1 MSQETVTT
9 ETTVTPT
16 ETPTETA
23 PKVVSEEAY
32 ERVKADML
40 KYKKEREDFQKQV
53 DALKV
58 NGHKEKE
65 DWKSVAQ
72 IHEDKAK
79 DLETKYNGLKESLVR
94 DRKVA
99 KLTEEALKQGI
110 NPASLPDLELLDFEE
125 MSVETTSTGK
135 ILVSGQ
141 DRAIAKLK
149 QLRPHWFTKTVP
161 GVNPTTP
168 ESVRPNN
175 GIVTLAEINAAEA
188 QYKKTK
194 SDADKRAY
202 FDIIQKYKNQPVG

>member
-1 MSQETVTT
+1 MSQEIVTSN
-9 ETTVTPT
+9 
-16 ETPTETA
+16 ETPNPIENSSD
-23 PKVVSEEAY
+23 VVPQVVAAEAY

-40 KYKKEREDFQKQV
+40 KYKKEREDLIRQV
-53 DALKV
+53 DNLKV
-58 NGHKEKE
+58 NTHKEKE

-79 DLETKYNGLKESLVR
+79 DLESKYTNLKESLVR

-110 NPASLPDLELLDFEE
+110 NPASVPDLELLDFDE

-141 DRAIAKLK
+141 DRAVAKLK
-149 QLRPHWFTKTVP
+149 QLRPHWFTKTVA

-168 ESVRPNN
+168 ETARPN
-175 GIVTLAEINAAEA
+175 GLVTIADLNVAEA
-188 QYKKTK
+188 QYRKTK

-202 FDIIQKYKNQPVG
+202 FDIIQKYKTQPQG

>member
-1 MSQETVTT
+1 MSQEIVTP
-9 ETTVTPT
+9 EANPQVTPPT
-16 ETPTETA
+16 ETPEA
-23 PKVVSEEAY
+23 PQVVAAEAY

-40 KYKKEREDFQKQV
+40 KYKKEREDLAKQV

-58 NGHKEKE
+58 NTHKEKE

-72 IHEDKAK
+72 IHEEKAR

-110 NPASLPDLELLDFEE
+110 NPASVPDLELLDFDE
-125 MSVETTSTGK
+125 MTVETTSTGK

-149 QLRPHWFTKTVP
+149 VLRPHWFTKTVP

-168 ESVRPNN
+168 ETARPN
-175 GIVTLAEINAAEA
+175 GLITIADLNAAEA
-188 QYKKTK
+188 QYRKTK

-202 FDIIQKYKNQPVG
+202 FDIIQKYKTQPQG